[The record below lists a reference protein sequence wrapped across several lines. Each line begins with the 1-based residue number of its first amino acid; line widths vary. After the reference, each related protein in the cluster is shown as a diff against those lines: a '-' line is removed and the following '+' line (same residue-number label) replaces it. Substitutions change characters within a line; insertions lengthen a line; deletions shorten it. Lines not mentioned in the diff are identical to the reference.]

1 MRAPAPD
8 AIRTVPLG
16 DGITALFHRPSG
28 TTHLLAEPAPEIL
41 ALLAEAPLDRPALAR
56 RLGELYDV
64 AADAPALDARLA
76 ELIAAGLIEG

>member
-1 MRAPAPD
+1 MRAPPPD

-28 TTHLLAEPAPEIL
+28 TTHLLAEPAPQIL
-41 ALLAEAPLDRPALAR
+41 ALLAGKALDRDALAR

-64 AADAPALDARLA
+64 DPDVPALDARLA
-76 ELIAAGLIEG
+76 ELIAAGLIED